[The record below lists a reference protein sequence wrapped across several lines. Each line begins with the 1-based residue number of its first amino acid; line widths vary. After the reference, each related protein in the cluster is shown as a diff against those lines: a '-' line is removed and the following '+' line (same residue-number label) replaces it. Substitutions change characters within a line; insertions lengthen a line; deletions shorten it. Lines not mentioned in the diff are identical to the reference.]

1 MSNIMQ
7 IIGLVAGLLALLV
20 SLIAFLKANGL
31 SSRIEEL
38 EDQLEELTHNSSS
51 SSSSRKKKKRSR
63 D

>member
-38 EDQLEELTHNSSS
+38 EDQFEELTHNSSS
-51 SSSSRKKKKRSR
+51 SGSRKKKKRSR

>member
-51 SSSSRKKKKRSR
+51 SSRKKKKRSR